1 MALPKLLEDLAFISK
16 LGDYPGSD
24 DNLTPEQ
31 FRERFDAAALRI
43 QEYLNNQL
51 IPGLDQLVDVQALL
65 NGILDST
72 LSLSDRAAN
81 AKATGDALTR
91 KLDKTGGNM
100 TGNIDMGGKRIGNLG
115 NPVGDGDAVSRK
127 YMTDYASTKE
137 VPLTLLASGW
147 SESAPYT
154 QTVQV
159 TGLTDKL
166 RCEVFPDWPESADDE
181 ENLQSEAAKISS
193 CRRSGTQMTFRCLTD
208 RPTSDIP
215 VIVEVYV

>member
-31 FRERFDAAALRI
+31 FRDRFDAAALRI

-51 IPGLDQLVDVQALL
+51 VPGLDQLVDVQALL

-81 AKATGDALTR
+81 AKATGDALIR

-100 TGNIDMGGKRIGNLG
+100 TGNIDMGGKRVGNLG
-115 NPVGDGDAVSRK
+115 TPVSTGDAASKGYVDAKHAVFTVSL
-127 YMTDYASTKE
+127 
-137 VPLTLLASGW
+137 PASGW
-147 SESAPYT
+147 TGSGPFT
-154 QTVQV
+154 QTVSV
-159 TGLTDKL
+159 DGIL
-166 RCEVFPDWPESADDE
+166 
-181 ENLQSEAAKISS
+181 N
-193 CRRSGTQMTFRCLTD
+193 TD
-208 RPTSDIP
+208 RPHWDVVLSSDTATAVAELEEYSVVDKLETSNGSLTFTCLQEKPKADLTIQM
-215 VIVEVYV
+215 EVNR

>member
-81 AKATGDALTR
+81 AKATGDALNR
-91 KLDKTGGNM
+91 KLDKTGGNV

-115 NPVGDGDAVSRK
+115 EPVYAEDAVKKSYVDEK
-127 YMTDYASTKE
+127 HAE
-137 VPLTLLASGW
+137 FQIVALANAWAGSG
-147 SESAPYT
+147 PYT
-154 QTVQV
+154 QTVAV
-159 TGLTDKL
+159 TGIK
-166 RCEVFPDWPESADDE
+166 
-181 ENLQSEAAKISS
+181 N
-193 CRRSGTQMTFRCLTD
+193 TD
-208 RPTSDIP
+208 RPHWDVVLSANDATAIAEEEAFSVISKLDTSNGSVLLTCLEEKPDIN
-215 VIVEVYV
+215 VTIQMEVNR